1 MIPRCYEPPRDN
13 ITRRRHAQC
22 YNAFVVGGGNN
33 GGNVMPD
40 KLEKRV
46 ERLEA
51 DVADIKS
58 NIAILTTRS
67 ESFATKS
74 DVLEIREGLRLEMAD
89 LRQSLRSEMA
99 DLRQC
104 LKSDM
109 ADLRQS
115 LKVEMADHRTEIQ
128 KAFTSQT
135 WQLASIIVSAMAAL
149 VAIMVAIK

>member
-1 MIPRCYEPPRDN
+1 
-13 ITRRRHAQC
+13 
-22 YNAFVVGGGNN
+22 
-33 GGNVMPD
+33 MPD

-74 DVLEIREGLRLEMAD
+74 DVLEIREGLRLEMAES
-89 LRQSLRSEMA
+89 RQSLKSE
-99 DLRQC
+99 
-104 LKSDM
+104 M

-115 LKVEMADHRTEIQ
+115 LKVEMAEHRTELQ
-128 KAFTSQT
+128 KSFANQT
-135 WQLASIIVSAMAAL
+135 WLLTGIVLSAMAVL
-149 VAIMVAIK
+149 VAVVTVIK

>member
-1 MIPRCYEPPRDN
+1 
-13 ITRRRHAQC
+13 
-22 YNAFVVGGGNN
+22 
-33 GGNVMPD
+33 MPD

-89 LRQSLRSEMA
+89 LRQSL
-99 DLRQC
+99 
-104 LKSDM
+104 
-109 ADLRQS
+109 
-115 LKVEMADHRTEIQ
+115 KVEMADHRTEIQ

>member
-89 LRQSLRSEMA
+89 LRQSL
-99 DLRQC
+99 
-104 LKSDM
+104 
-109 ADLRQS
+109 
-115 LKVEMADHRTEIQ
+115 KVEMADHRTEIQ